1 MIVRLIAVTLLGW
14 MLGFAWF
21 AMFLPQPLDGRQTDA
36 IVVLTGGAG
45 RIDRGLALLEEGA
58 AKRMLISGVDR
69 SVRPVELAAEYKTRL
84 SLFTCCITLGREAID
99 TRSNAIETA
108 RWLERRDYKASA
120 SSPPT
125 GICAVPRSNCVR
137 RFRAASTLSMTRCP
151 AVPASPYWCGN
162 IINIS
167 RAAWPRSLVSDP

>member
-1 MIVRLIAVTLLGW
+1 MIVRAVAVALLAW

-45 RIDRGLALLEEGA
+45 RIDRGLALLQEGA

-69 SVRPVELAAEYKTRL
+69 AVRPAELAAEYKVPE
-84 SLFTCCITLGREAID
+84 SIFTCCITLGREAID

-108 RWLERRDYKASA
+108 NWLARRDYA
-120 SSPPT
+120 T
-125 GICAVPRSNCVR
+125 VR
-137 RFRAASTLSMTRCP
+137 LVTTDWHMRRAALELRQALPGEVTLVYD
-151 AVPASPYWCGN
+151 AVASRPSLRMLVREYN
-162 IINIS
+162 KYLLR
-167 RAAWPRSLVSDP
+167 RAAALIGI